1 MHLIY
6 ILKVFVTRIDAQPNP
21 RNFLANIR
29 DLIWCLKIFGRNICE
44 MLTKNLPS
52 SSFASYSHPLEHE
65 HETST
70 EIFKVNYDCF
80 CEKFDYL
87 SLRDIASVGQTCKNL
102 QLIAGQFYQENFFTP
117 TRLRNG
123 HIYSKYYCINI
134 TCFHKF
140 MQSIVVE
147 TGDLYAFR
155 FTFQSLKEIA
165 FRNVHL
171 QSTEYLQNHFS
182 NLETLQFYNCE
193 VDSDIH
199 ETFLNF
205 CKKLKRLSIRD
216 NHLNNKN
223 QNSTIVGKTNDWLK
237 HQYPTLKYFEL
248 NSCRKMVTVIEFLK
262 LNRNIR
268 KFSTTIEFLIEN
280 MDSIASSKIKLK
292 TLSILHAFT
301 NMDNTKFDTFVNQ
314 LFKLQKHGLFKQLD
328 LYFISTARKYTYP
341 VQLLPF
347 VTLLHISSQPY
358 QFSVSSLSHLKE
370 LYLSDTKKI
379 ENFNVSSNN
388 PNKLNHIYVFYDSI
402 ENILEFIK
410 SIKCLPK
417 LKTIQLDIIKNCTH
431 FNEHYGIINLKAI
444 NDELAQFKN
453 SAKITIYVREQI
465 YLATK
470 LAFKQMK
477 LDLIELKRYES
488 CRISHDFQ
496 SFFEG

>member
-6 ILKVFVTRIDAQPNP
+6 ISKVPVTRIDAQPNP
-21 RNFLANIR
+21 RHFLSNIR
-29 DLIWCLKIFGRNICE
+29 DLIWCLKIFGRNLCE
-44 MLTKNLPS
+44 LLTKNSPS
-52 SSFASYSHPLEHE
+52 SSFASCSRTMEHE
-65 HETST
+65 NGTST

-80 CEKFDYL
+80 SEKFDYL
-87 SLRDIASVGQTCKNL
+87 SLRDIASVGQTCKNF

-123 HIYSKYYCINI
+123 KIYSKYYCINI
-134 TCFHKF
+134 TCFREF
-140 MQSIVVE
+140 VQRIVVE

-155 FTFQSLKEIA
+155 FSFQSLKEID
-165 FRNVHL
+165 FYNVHI
-171 QSTEYLQNHFS
+171 QSTEYLQKHFP

-193 VDSDIH
+193 LDSDVH

-216 NHLNNKN
+216 KHLNDKN
-223 QNSTIVGKTNDWLK
+223 QNSTIFGKTNNWLK
-237 HQYPTLKYFEL
+237 HQYPTLKKFEL
-248 NSCRKMVTVIEFLK
+248 NSCRKMVKVIEFLK

-280 MDSIASSKIKLK
+280 MDSMTSFKIKLK

-301 NMDNTKFDTFVNQ
+301 NMDYEIFNSFVKQ
-314 LFKLQKHGLFKQLD
+314 LLKIQKHGLFKQLD
-328 LYFISTARKYTYP
+328 LYFISTAKKYTYS

-347 VTLLHISSQPY
+347 VTLLHISSQPFR
-358 QFSVSSLSHLKE
+358 FSVSSLSNLKA
-370 LYLSDTKKI
+370 LYMSDTKKI
-379 ENFNVSSNN
+379 EDFNVASNN
-388 PNKLNHIYVFYDSI
+388 LNKLMHIHVFHDSI
-402 ENILEFIK
+402 ENILVFIK

-417 LKTIQLDIIKNCTH
+417 LRTIQLDLIKNGTH
-431 FNEHYGIINLKAI
+431 FNEYYGIINLKAI

-453 SAKITIYVREQI
+453 SAKITIYVQEKI

-470 LAFKQMK
+470 FAFKQMK

-488 CRISHDFQ
+488 YRKSHDFQ
-496 SFFEG
+496 SFSEG